1 MGCVY
6 PCRLKN
12 RYNLGCKKEADR
24 SSVPRNVTPDK
35 NGRGV

>member
-1 MGCVY
+1 MGQFY
-6 PCRLKN
+6 PLPPKN
-12 RYNLGCKKEADR
+12 RYNLGRKKEADR